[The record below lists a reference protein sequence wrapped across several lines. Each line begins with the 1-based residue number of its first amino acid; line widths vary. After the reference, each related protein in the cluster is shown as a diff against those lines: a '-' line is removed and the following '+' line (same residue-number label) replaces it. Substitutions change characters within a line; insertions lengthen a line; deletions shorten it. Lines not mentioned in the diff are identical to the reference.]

1 MFRFLSEI
9 KDFFIEPVFSNWV
22 GLSKIG
28 RKLVVLEIRRH
39 FRASIFSLKFEIFFQ
54 KKNESVFLF
63 ICVHWLFSN
72 CLLAMFYE
80 IPKIDPFKKLL
91 CKSFMRH

>member
-54 KKNESVFLF
+54 KKTSQFFFLF
-63 ICVHWLFSN
+63 AFIGSFPIVCWLCFMKFQKLTPSKN
-72 CLLAMFYE
+72 FCASLL
-80 IPKIDPFKKLL
+80 
-91 CKSFMRH
+91 